1 MLIMFYHG
9 VENSVLLIKE
19 EKSFMKKLLSVF
31 SITFVSLG
39 LLAACDGDIED
50 PVEDPAV
57 DDPAVDEDV
66 DEGL

>member
-1 MLIMFYHG
+1 
-9 VENSVLLIKE
+9 
-19 EKSFMKKLLSVF
+19 MKKLLSVF